1 MSTFTLI
8 FVANCASLA
17 ITVAAAIKSPV
28 GSHILIAAISLCAC
42 LSSLYQVL
50 TGDGTIVATIF
61 TFVLVALMLGRI
73 ALNRARAPHVP

>member
-1 MSTFTLI
+1 MSIFTLI
-8 FVANCASLA
+8 FAANCASLA
-17 ITVAAAIKSPV
+17 ITAAAAIKSPS

-50 TGDGTIVATIF
+50 TGVGTIVATIF

-73 ALNRARAPHVP
+73 ALNLARAPHVP